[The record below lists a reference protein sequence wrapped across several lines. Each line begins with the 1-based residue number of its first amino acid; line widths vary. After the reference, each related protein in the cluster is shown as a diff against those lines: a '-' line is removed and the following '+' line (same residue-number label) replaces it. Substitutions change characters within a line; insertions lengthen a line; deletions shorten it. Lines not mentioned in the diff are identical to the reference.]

1 MCISID
7 LPQLIV
13 YSATLRRFFPDM
25 NPLGANMSRI
35 GREERLRL
43 LALSTAILGLVL
55 APLGLSG

>member
-1 MCISID
+1 MS
-7 LPQLIV
+7 
-13 YSATLRRFFPDM
+13 
-25 NPLGANMSRI
+25 PLVANASRI

>member
-1 MCISID
+1 
-7 LPQLIV
+7 
-13 YSATLRRFFPDM
+13 M
-25 NPLGANMSRI
+25 NPLIPNASRI